1 MNGHGFLGEASSS
14 DGADRLYAADVE
26 RVGYVMNLSRVWAH
40 LPDADQAV
48 RGLLEL
54 AVTTGSLTYR
64 QRAVLIAAAAGEFG
78 DSYCSLMWG
87 NRLAKVSDN
96 ADLAAGVIR
105 GGDDGLDEQER
116 ALARWAR
123 LVAREPADVEPSDVQ
138 ALRDAGFDDTQVFA
152 VTLFVAMRLAFAT
165 VNDALG
171 ALPDAQLA
179 KSVPTS
185 LLDAVDFGRPLAS
198 PEE

>member
-1 MNGHGFLGEASSS
+1 MNGHGFLGEASPS
-14 DGADRLYAADVE
+14 DGADRLFAADVE
-26 RVGYVMNLSRVWAH
+26 RLGYVMNLSRVWAH
-40 LPDADQAV
+40 LPDADTAV

-54 AVTTGSLTYR
+54 AATTGSLTYR
-64 QRAVLIAAAAGEFG
+64 QRAVLIAAAAGEFR

-87 NRLAKVSDN
+87 NRLAKVSDT
-96 ADLAAGVIR
+96 DLAAGVVR

-116 ALARWAR
+116 ALAHWAR
-123 LVAREPADVEPSDVQ
+123 LVAREPAGVEPSDVQ

-185 LLDAVDFGRPLAS
+185 LLEAVDFGRPLAA

>member
-1 MNGHGFLGEASSS
+1 M
-14 DGADRLYAADVE
+14 
-26 RVGYVMNLSRVWAH
+26 
-40 LPDADQAV
+40 
-48 RGLLEL
+48 
-54 AVTTGSLTYR
+54 
-64 QRAVLIAAAAGEFG
+64 
-78 DSYCSLMWG
+78 
-87 NRLAKVSDN
+87 
-96 ADLAAGVIR
+96 
-105 GGDDGLDEQER
+105 
-116 ALARWAR
+116 
-123 LVAREPADVEPSDVQ
+123 Q